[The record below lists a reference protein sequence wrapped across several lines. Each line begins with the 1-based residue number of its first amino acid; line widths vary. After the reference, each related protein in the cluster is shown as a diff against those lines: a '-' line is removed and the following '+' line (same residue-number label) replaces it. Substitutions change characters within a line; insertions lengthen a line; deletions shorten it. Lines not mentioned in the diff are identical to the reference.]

1 MLRCLIVISFL
12 ISLQS
17 FAHAECDFKTAKF
30 LDELKDP
37 SNINSIEIK
46 VAKSAKFAR
55 NFFKILTSK
64 KDNIPPKLRKRF
76 EGTVVVNYKFGKCQF
91 TAKIRQSGDR
101 KDHVKLVDNGKALRS
116 IDVKLNEGNV
126 VRATRFKLLIPELIS
141 FL

>member
-64 KDNIPPKLRKRF
+64 KTIYHQNL
-76 EGTVVVNYKFGKCQF
+76 ENV
-91 TAKIRQSGDR
+91 
-101 KDHVKLVDNGKALRS
+101 LKALLLS
-116 IDVKLNEGNV
+116 IISLANVNLLQKFVKV
-126 VRATRFKLLIPELIS
+126 VIEKIM
-141 FL
+141 